1 MIEEKLRHQQQDPKG
16 AHLSNQIDLISNG
29 KDEATQRQNVPAEK
43 HLDRPDRQRHR
54 KRLTERH
61 RKRLTAVSK
70 LRFRQNPQ
78 ARLG

>member
-43 HLDRPDRQRHR
+43 HLDRQRHR
-54 KRLTERH
+54 KLLTERH

-70 LRFRQNPQ
+70 LCFRRNLQ